1 MTPPAAITAT
11 ACCPVPFDGMPLDTS
26 DEIEADSLILRLGRH
41 ARQKVVDE
49 MVAAIRRHDLEEA
62 KRWDHLGQ
70 LVDARLRAGG

>member
-1 MTPPAAITAT
+1 ML
-11 ACCPVPFDGMPLDTS
+11 LDTS
-26 DEIEADSLILRLGRH
+26 DEIEADSLIRRLGRH
-41 ARQKVVDE
+41 ASQKIVDE